1 MDFQVK
7 FTQKCVS
14 LKYVIDEFR
23 QVEITQTLSK
33 LECYHHLRKFSQ
45 APSSQ
50 PPLPLLGRQHCT
62 SLQVFFH
69 NRLQISYVKLVEL
82 NINGISINS
91 FEQGP
96 FNQHGVIC
104 ITVQHLNHYVT
115 YLCVYQFSLHCTEKG
130 ALFCPFLYP
139 LCLRQ
144 HLPYSRSQ

>member
-23 QVEITQTLSK
+23 QVEITQTFIKIRVLSSPQK
-33 LECYHHLRKFSQ
+33 VLSGPFQSTPTPAFREATLY
-45 APSSQ
+45 
-50 PPLPLLGRQHCT
+50 LPA
-62 SLQVFFH
+62 SVFPQ
-69 NRLQISYVKLVEL
+69 QIIDQLVEL

-104 ITVQHLNHYVT
+104 ITFQHLNHYVT

-139 LCLRQ
+139 LCLRR